1 MPCHPFIST
10 FSVTLFFMKKI
21 NWQQERDTF
30 FTALTFLTRIPA
42 PKYVT
47 FKERYLNDSS
57 RYFPFIGLI
66 IGLIA
71 AISYGLLSML
81 LGPLLAIILSMA
93 LTIFITGAFHED
105 GFADMCD
112 GFGGGWEK
120 KQVLNIM
127 KDSRLGTYGVT
138 GLLLMLATKFLALL
152 TLTQSDPSFVVIAL
166 IIAHPVS
173 RFFSIS
179 YIYKLEYVQDTDKS
193 KVKPLANQMT
203 DNAFLFAGLS
213 ILGLLLLLD
222 AVTILV
228 LVSVLL
234 VVHLSFGRYLTSRIG
249 GYTGDCLGAAQQLSE
264 VIIYLVLCAFA
275 L

>member
-120 KQVLNIM
+120 KQVLNM
-127 KDSRLGTYGVT
+127 
-138 GLLLMLATKFLALL
+138 ATKFLALL
-152 TLTQSDPSFVVIAL
+152 TLTQNDPSFVVIAL